1 VRCYCCAS
9 RHYCKQG
16 IDSQP
21 QLLLHAFVM
30 IITHNCIRKQDFKE
44 RPRALEHVG
53 GIVTDLYVDWHK
65 LQGRDV
71 KHNIPELQRLL
82 SNYDQQA
89 VAAFF
94 DRR

>member
-1 VRCYCCAS
+1 MHVNIAT
-9 RHYCKQG
+9 
-16 IDSQP
+16 
-21 QLLLHAFVM
+21 FE
-30 IITHNCIRKQDFKE
+30 QDFKE

-82 SNYDQQA
+82 CNYEQHA